1 MITLVLQAFRFLVQ
15 LFTRAQASISAE
27 LNITRGRLS
36 KLKDTET
43 SEKLPDNPP
52 MPQPKFSIQGAD
64 EAMRRLDDIQ
74 MDVERV
80 LIPALKE
87 HGAALCNDLIQN
99 TPPLAGGA
107 SGTGGSPAAMA
118 SGRMMVEKQI
128 RSIFKPVQKQMLFGH
143 LVMAQEWRAC
153 EQYGW
158 TPTSEGMIKDI
169 NNKNWKS
176 VFQRFQRRGWKQSP
190 QQIVEIP
197 TPAAHRAARN
207 PQGKTIKQYFVRR
220 KEAITAY
227 VARVNSLVGK
237 MVSGWVDARNSLG
250 VKPADGSNVP
260 AKSLGMGTG
269 SSSTTRSGRTSKV
282 TITNVYGDLNG
293 VLTNGSLLTNLINN
307 RTLKMTRDFQKRVD
321 DVVSRSNRRARK

>member
-27 LNITRGRLS
+27 LNVTRGRLS

-52 MPQPKFSIQGAD
+52 MPEPRFSIQGAE
-64 EAMRRLDDIQ
+64 EAMQRLDDIQ
-74 MDVERV
+74 MDVERI

-87 HGAALCNDLIQN
+87 HGAALCNDLIRN

-107 SGTGGSPAAMA
+107 AGTGGSPAAMA
-118 SGRMMVEKQI
+118 SGRMMIEKQI

-143 LVMAQEWRAC
+143 LVMAQEWRAA

-158 TPTSEGMIKDI
+158 KPTSEGMIKDI
-169 NNKNWKS
+169 NNKNWKG
-176 VFQRFQRRGWKQSP
+176 VFERFQRRGWKQSP
-190 QQIVEIP
+190 QQVMEIP

-227 VARVNSLVGK
+227 VAKVNSLVGK

-250 VKPADGSNVP
+250 VKPADGSNVN
-260 AKSLGMGTG
+260 ARSLGMGTG
-269 SSSTTRSGRTSKV
+269 SSATTRSGRTSKV
-282 TITNVYGDLNG
+282 TITNVNGDLNG
-293 VLTNGSLLTNLINN
+293 VLTGGALLTNLLNS
-307 RTLKMTRDFQKRVD
+307 RSLKMTRDFQKRVD
-321 DVVSRSNRRARK
+321 DVVTRSNRRARK

>member
-1 MITLVLQAFRFLVQ
+1 MINLIIGAFRFLVQ
-15 LFTRAQASISAE
+15 LFTRAQASIATE
-27 LNITRGRLS
+27 LNVTRGRLARI
-36 KLKDTET
+36 KNTET

-52 MPQPKFSIQGAD
+52 MPQPRFSIQGAE
-64 EAMRRLDDIQ
+64 EAIRRLDDIQ
-74 MDVERV
+74 MDVERI

-87 HGAALCNDLIQN
+87 HGVALCNDLIRN

-143 LVMAQEWRAC
+143 LVMAQEWRAA

-169 NNKNWKS
+169 QNKNWNS
-176 VFQRFQRRGWKQSP
+176 VYQRFQRKGWKQSP

-207 PQGKTIKQYFVRR
+207 QQGKTIKQYFVRR

-227 VARVNSLVGK
+227 VARVQSLVGK

-250 VKPADGSNVP
+250 AKPADGFNIP

-269 SSSTTRSGRTSKV
+269 ISSTTRSGRNSKV
-282 TITNVYGDLNG
+282 VITNVYGDIDG
-293 VLTNGSLLTNLINN
+293 ALTNGALLTNLLNN

-321 DVVSRSNRRARK
+321 DVVSKSNRRARK

>member
-15 LFTRAQASISAE
+15 LFTRAQASIAKE
-27 LNITRGRLS
+27 LNVTRGQLS
-36 KLKDTET
+36 RIKNTET

-52 MPQPKFSIQGAD
+52 MPEPRFSIQGAE
-64 EAMRRLDDIQ
+64 EAIQRLENLQ
-74 MDVERV
+74 LDVERILV
-80 LIPALKE
+80 PALKE
-87 HGAALCNDLIQN
+87 HGAALCNDLIMN

-107 SGTGGSPAAMA
+107 AGSGGSPAAMA
-118 SGRMMVEKQI
+118 SGRAIVEKQI

-158 TPTSEGMIKDI
+158 KPTSEGMIKDI
-169 NNKNWKS
+169 NNKNWKG

-197 TPAAHRAARN
+197 TPAAHRAARS
-207 PQGKTIKQYFVRR
+207 PQGKTMKQYFVRR
-220 KEAITAY
+220 KEAINAY
-227 VARVNSLVGK
+227 VAKVSSLVGK

-250 VKPADGSNVP
+250 VKPADGFNVP
-260 AKSLGMGTG
+260 ARSLGMGTG
-269 SSSTTRSGRTSKV
+269 SSATTRSGKTSKV
-282 TITNVYGDLNG
+282 VITNVYGDLNG
-293 VLTNGSLLTNLINN
+293 VLTNGSLLTNLLNN